1 MVSDRLIVVPVFSLY
16 SKPVCC
22 IGPVYMLVE
31 QDPPVRSFSV
41 ATSPVTVWIL
51 CHPSISDT
59 VFSILRQT
67 AGSLSP
73 SFPSLTPSASVAYD
87 TSFSLLSIRGS
98 HSWDLL
104 QSVFRTPLPDEAS
117 LADGQLLSASLSPSP
132 ASSPYYAPEF
142 ASQGPGRRSRPPQV
156 FSPRDAAELATA
168 PAFIP
173 DDLPDTRVL
182 LVRRSPTRLG
192 RAMSGCDVIVPRS
205 ALPLL
210 WRRLCG
216 HEVVVVGARTP

>member
-41 ATSPVTVWIL
+41 ATSPVTAWIL

-67 AGSLSP
+67 AGTL
-73 SFPSLTPSASVAYD
+73 FPSPLSLTRSASVAYD
-87 TSFSLLSIRGS
+87 TTFSLLSVRGS
-98 HSWDLL
+98 HSWELL
-104 QSVFRTPLPDEAS
+104 QSVFRTQLPDESS
-117 LADGQLLSASLSPSP
+117 LVDGQLLPVVLPPSP
-132 ASSPYYAPEF
+132 VPSPYYAPEF
-142 ASQGPGRRSRPPQV
+142 LSPGPGARTRPTQV
-156 FSPRDAAELATA
+156 FSPRAAEMVAEPGFSSEDVA
-168 PAFIP
+168 SA
-173 DDLPDTRVL
+173 RVL
-182 LVRRSPTRLG
+182 LVRRNPTRLG

-205 ALPLL
+205 AVTSL

-216 HEVVVVGARTP
+216 REVVVVGARDA

>member
-67 AGSLSP
+67 AGSLSA

-117 LADGQLLSASLSPSP
+117 LADGQLLSPSLSPSP
-132 ASSPYYAPEF
+132 ASSPYYAPAF
-142 ASQGPGRRSRPPQV
+142 ASQGPGRRSRLPRSSLRATPPNWQPRPPS
-156 FSPRDAAELATA
+156 SPMT
-168 PAFIP
+168 
-173 DDLPDTRVL
+173 
-182 LVRRSPTRLG
+182 SPTR
-192 RAMSGCDVIVPRS
+192 ACCSCAAAPRVW
-205 ALPLL
+205 A
-210 WRRLCG
+210 
-216 HEVVVVGARTP
+216 AR

>member
-73 SFPSLTPSASVAYD
+73 SFPSLTPSASVASD

-168 PAFIP
+168 PAFVP
-173 DDLPDTRVL
+173 DDLLDTRVL

-216 HEVVVVGARTP
+216 HEVVVVGVRTP

>member
-1 MVSDRLIVVPVFSLY
+1 
-16 SKPVCC
+16 
-22 IGPVYMLVE
+22 MLVE

-73 SFPSLTPSASVAYD
+73 SFPSLTPSASCRLRHPPSLSSPSAEATPG
-87 TSFSLLSIRGS
+87 TSSSPSSARRFPTRPR
-98 HSWDLL
+98 W
-104 QSVFRTPLPDEAS
+104 P
-117 LADGQLLSASLSPSP
+117 DGQLLSASLSPSP

-168 PAFIP
+168 PAFVP

-216 HEVVVVGARTP
+216 TRWWW

>member
-16 SKPVCC
+16 SKPVCY

-67 AGSLSP
+67 TGSLSL
-73 SFPSLTPSASVAYD
+73 SLLSLTLSASVAYD
-87 TSFSLLSIRGS
+87 TTFSLLSVRGS
-98 HSWDLL
+98 HSWELL

-117 LADGQLLSASLSPSP
+117 LVDGQLLSVSLLPSP
-132 ASSPYYAPEF
+132 APSPYYAPEF

-156 FSPRDAAELATA
+156 FSPRDAAEMIAA
-168 PAFIP
+168 PAFAAE
-173 DDLPDTRVL
+173 DVADVRVL
-182 LVRRSPTRLG
+182 LVRRNPTRLG
-192 RAMSGCDVIVPRS
+192 RAMSGGDLIVPRS
-205 ALPLL
+205 AVSAL

-216 HEVVVVGARTP
+216 REVVVVGERDA